1 MKQRFFVMAL
11 ALTMVMGL
19 SGCGRNADA
28 TSPSDAETPS
38 AASTPS
44 AATNEPNAPV
54 TTAEPSAASSGLS
67 GLSDE
72 EKDAMFQEA
81 LQDAVDSVI
90 HGEIDEDDLEELRR
104 LTGETAEDDSLSS
117 NGPATPATVEPQG
130 LIVMTVEHADQV
142 KISVANFNAQTG
154 DLQTV
159 ASWSNPDL
167 LDLRRNKAVVY
178 SLPNNTQFNSER
190 EWFSAEYDR
199 LAVTMIRRSDNE
211 THAGWLETDGTFF
224 DVTEALGQQSS
235 DFGDAVKYAAR
246 GFTAD
251 GLFVF
256 SDGRQN
262 YYVPLDN
269 LTAAAVQTGNGF
281 ALGHPTDQTGYRP
294 TNHNEYY
301 VTDWLDGNTCLAT
314 RWSSGQPTT
323 NAVITDAS
331 KPEEILTSS
340 SRYNWNMYLSPD
352 GSQVA
357 FMSMPSSGTESPDAF
372 IMAYPDGEPTRVA
385 AHKFAFTLGIDFY
398 GSRNWD
404 CFLIDWR

>member
-1 MKQRFFVMAL
+1 MKVKTWRAVLAL
-11 ALTMVMGL
+11 ALAMVIAMGL
-19 SGCGRNADA
+19 SGCGGNADA
-28 TSPSDAETPS
+28 TPPPNAEAPS
-38 AASTPS
+38 ATSTPPATTDEP
-44 AATNEPNAPV
+44 AAT
-54 TTAEPSAASSGLS
+54 EPSASS

-72 EKDAMFQEA
+72 EKEA
-81 LQDAVDSVI
+81 LIDSAI
-90 HGEIDEDDLEELRR
+90 HGEVTDDDLEELRR

-117 NGPATPATVEPQG
+117 SAPTTPVTVEPQG
-130 LIVMTVEHADQV
+130 LIVLTVEHSDQI

-159 ASWSNPDL
+159 ASWSNPGL
-167 LDLRRNKAVVY
+167 LNFDQGNAVVY
-178 SLPNNTQFNSER
+178 SLPNNTLFNSER
-190 EWFSAEYDR
+190 EWFSCEYDK
-199 LAVTMIRRSDNE
+199 LAVTMTRRSDNE

-235 DFGDAVKYAAR
+235 GFGDAVKYVAR

-256 SDGRQN
+256 GDGRQT

-301 VTDWLDGNTCLAT
+301 VTDWLDSNTCLAT
-314 RWSSGQPTT
+314 RWFGNQPTT
-323 NAVITDAS
+323 NAVIADAG
-331 KPEEILTSS
+331 KPEKFLANSK
-340 SRYNWNMYLSPD
+340 RYNWNMFVSPD

-357 FMSMPSSGTESPDAF
+357 FMSAPSNGTESPDVF
-372 IMAYPDGEPTRVA
+372 IMTYPDGEPTRVA
-385 AHKFAFTLGIDFY
+385 AHKFAFTQGIDFY